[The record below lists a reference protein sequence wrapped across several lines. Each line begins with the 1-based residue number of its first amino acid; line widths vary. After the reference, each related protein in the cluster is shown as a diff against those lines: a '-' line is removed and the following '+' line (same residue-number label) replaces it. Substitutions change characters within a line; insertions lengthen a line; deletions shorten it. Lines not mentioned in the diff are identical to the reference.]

1 MTNYQTII
9 FDLDGTLTDSQTGI
23 INSLTYA
30 FKQMGL
36 PLPAQSQ
43 LKKFIGP
50 PLSQSFQD
58 FCGLNDIETQKTISY
73 YRQYFA
79 DKGWKENQLLPG
91 ARELLAKLK
100 QAGKTLLVASS
111 KPEVFVKQILDHF
124 EIDSYFTVIA
134 GASLDDSRS
143 QKSAVIAHALKT
155 AKIEE
160 LKGCVMVGDRKH
172 DVEGAKVQGLP
183 TIGLLLGF
191 GSRQELEESGA
202 IAIAE
207 NFQDLEE
214 ILLN

>member
-23 INSLTYA
+23 INSLAYA

-36 PLPAQSQ
+36 PLPVQSQ

-58 FCGLNDIETQKTISY
+58 FCGLNDIETQKIISY
-73 YRQYFA
+73 YRQYFS

-191 GSRQELEESGA
+191 GSRQELEECGA

-207 NFQDLEE
+207 NFQDLEK

>member
-36 PLPAQSQ
+36 PLPVQSQ

-100 QAGKTLLVASS
+100 QAGKILLVASS

-207 NFQDLEE
+207 NFQDLEK

>member
-23 INSLTYA
+23 INSLAYA

-36 PLPAQSQ
+36 PLPVQSQ

-111 KPEVFVKQILDHF
+111 KPEIFVKQILDHF

-207 NFQDLEE
+207 NFQDLEK

>member
-100 QAGKTLLVASS
+100 QAGKILLVASS

-207 NFQDLEE
+207 NFQDLEK

>member
-100 QAGKTLLVASS
+100 QAGKILLVASS

-143 QKSAVIAHALKT
+143 QKSAVIAHAFKT

-207 NFQDLEE
+207 NFQDLEK

>member
-30 FKQMGL
+30 FKQIGL

-58 FCGLNDIETQKTISY
+58 FCGLNDIETQKIISY
-73 YRQYFA
+73 YRQYFS

-143 QKSAVIAHALKT
+143 QKSAVIAHALKI

>member
-23 INSLTYA
+23 INSLAYA

-36 PLPAQSQ
+36 PLPVQSQ

-207 NFQDLEE
+207 NFQDLEK

>member
-23 INSLTYA
+23 INSLAYA

-58 FCGLNDIETQKTISY
+58 FCGLNDIETQKIISY
-73 YRQYFA
+73 YRQYFS

>member
-1 MTNYQTII
+1 
-9 FDLDGTLTDSQTGI
+9 
-23 INSLTYA
+23 NSLTYA

>member
-23 INSLTYA
+23 INSLAYA

-36 PLPAQSQ
+36 PLPVQSQ

-100 QAGKTLLVASS
+100 QAGKILLVASS

>member
-100 QAGKTLLVASS
+100 QAGKILLVASS

>member
-9 FDLDGTLTDSQTGI
+9 FDLDGTLTDSQVGI

-30 FKQMGL
+30 FQQMGL
-36 PLPAQSQ
+36 PLPAKSL

>member
-160 LKGCVMVGDRKH
+160 LKGCVMVGDRQH

>member
-58 FCGLNDIETQKTISY
+58 FCGLNDIETQKIISY

>member
-30 FKQMGL
+30 SKQMGL

-100 QAGKTLLVASS
+100 QAGKILLVASS

>member
-23 INSLTYA
+23 INSLAYA

-36 PLPAQSQ
+36 PLPVQSQ

>member
-160 LKGCVMVGDRKH
+160 LKGCVMVGDRQH

-207 NFQDLEE
+207 NFQDLEK

>member
-23 INSLTYA
+23 INSLAYA

-36 PLPAQSQ
+36 PMPVQSQ

-207 NFQDLEE
+207 NFQDLEK

>member
-58 FCGLNDIETQKTISY
+58 FCGLNDIETQKIISY
-73 YRQYFA
+73 YRQYFS

>member
-23 INSLTYA
+23 INSLAYA

-36 PLPAQSQ
+36 PMPVQSQ

-207 NFQDLEE
+207 KFQDLEK

>member
-23 INSLTYA
+23 INSLAYA

-36 PLPAQSQ
+36 PMPVQSQ

>member
-9 FDLDGTLTDSQTGI
+9 FDLDVTLTDSQTGI
-23 INSLTYA
+23 INSLAYA

-58 FCGLNDIETQKTISY
+58 FCGLNDIETQKIISY
-73 YRQYFA
+73 YRQYFS

>member
-124 EIDSYFTVIA
+124 EINSYFTVIA

-160 LKGCVMVGDRKH
+160 LKGCVMVGDRQH

>member
-23 INSLTYA
+23 INSLAYA

-36 PLPAQSQ
+36 PMPVQSQ

-143 QKSAVIAHALKT
+143 EKSAVIAHALKT

-207 NFQDLEE
+207 NFQDLEK

>member
-58 FCGLNDIETQKTISY
+58 FCGLNDIETQKIISY
-73 YRQYFA
+73 YRQYFS

-111 KPEVFVKQILDHF
+111 KPEAFVKQILDHF

>member
-58 FCGLNDIETQKTISY
+58 FCGLNDIETQKIISY
-73 YRQYFA
+73 YRQYFS

-172 DVEGAKVQGLP
+172 DALKGLRSKAC
-183 TIGLLLGF
+183 LR
-191 GSRQELEESGA
+191 SASS
-202 IAIAE
+202 
-207 NFQDLEE
+207 
-214 ILLN
+214 